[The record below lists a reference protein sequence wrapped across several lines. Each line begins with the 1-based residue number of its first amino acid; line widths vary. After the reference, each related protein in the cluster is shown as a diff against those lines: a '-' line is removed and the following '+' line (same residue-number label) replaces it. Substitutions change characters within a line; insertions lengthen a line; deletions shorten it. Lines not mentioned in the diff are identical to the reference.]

1 MSKYTEEENE
11 FLERRSTENLIETYR
26 RELLQ
31 IVKGE
36 NSCKQLPRAVRR
48 RLREYGILLKIGG
61 TYKVTSQGRR
71 MLGVAGGAE
80 G

>member
-1 MSKYTEEENE
+1 LEYTEEENE
-11 FLERRSTENLIETYR
+11 FLERRSKENLIETYR

-36 NSCKQLPRAVRR
+36 DSCKQLPRAVRR
-48 RLREYGILLKIGG
+48 RFRGYGILLKVGVI
-61 TYKVTSQGRR
+61 YKVTSQGRK
-71 MLGVAGGAE
+71 MLGLAGDAE